1 MPYFVVCRFCA
12 QVHKEIAA
20 YGSMRLT
27 RKAGGK
33 KLSLLLDLHLPEKLF
48 CKCKFPP
55 GKSSLATNNRK
66 ILAVLRA

>member
-1 MPYFVVCRFCA
+1 LWYAVFYA

-33 KLSLLLDLHLPEKLF
+33 KLSLLLDLHLPEKI
-48 CKCKFPP
+48 
-55 GKSSLATNNRK
+55 
-66 ILAVLRA
+66 IL